1 MKEYPSLQRVPIN
14 VPILAFDK
22 LDGSLIRAEW
32 SKKNGFYKFGRKNGL
47 LDHSYPI
54 LLRAPDLIQNKYGE
68 QLGRIF
74 QQNRWDRVIA
84 FFEFLGENSFAGQHQ
99 DSDTQR
105 VVLFD
110 VNPHKKGI
118 LEPRSFLKL
127 FGHLDVPAL
136 LYEGRAGQEFVTA
149 VSKSAVSG
157 MTFEG
162 VVCKGSNPKKP
173 NHRIMFKL
181 KSDAWLDKL
190 RNYCGDDVKKF
201 NELA

>member
-1 MKEYPSLQRVPIN
+1 MKEYPSLGRVPID

-54 LLRAPDLIQNKYGE
+54 LLRAPDLINNKYGE

-74 QQNRWDRVIA
+74 QQNRWERVIA
-84 FFEFLGENSFAGQHQ
+84 FFEFLGEQSFAGQHQ
-99 DSDTQR
+99 DGDTQR
-105 VVLFD
+105 VVLLD

-118 LEPRSFLKL
+118 LDPRDFLKL

-136 LYEGRAGQEFVTA
+136 LYQGKANHEFVTA
-149 VSKSAVSG
+149 VSKSTLSG

-201 NELA
+201 NELV